1 MSHLALY
8 RKYRPTTFDGV
19 VGQDAVVTALRN
31 QVKYGQLGHAYLFC
45 GTRGTGKT
53 STAKIFARAVNCLH
67 PVEGNPCNECELCK
81 QAESGFNLIEID
93 AASNNGVDSMRNL
106 REEVQYTPSR
116 GKYKVYIID
125 EAHMLTTQAF
135 NALLKTLEEPPEHVI
150 FILATTEP
158 QTILPTIVSR
168 CQRYD
173 FKRITAQE
181 IAGRLQMVCEQEAIQ
196 ISQDALHYIAVLASG
211 GLRDALSI
219 LDQCHAYYMNQE
231 ITLAKVQDV
240 MGAVDNSVFVSM
252 TRAVMEQDVASLL
265 ELINEVFAQGRD
277 VLQFITDWQGYLRNL
292 LVYHVLQNKGLDL
305 IETDP
310 QTLAQLQEQAPAIL
324 TKDITR
330 WIEEL
335 AKLAALLKRVSQK
348 RVVMETQLIALLAQ
362 TEEPEHTV
370 KPQRK
375 VPRAVPGM
383 ATPSMAVPGK
393 ATPGMAMPS
402 MAMPGMAMPPTEA
415 VQPAPQQPAASAHKS
430 RDGAEPQGAADEDIQ
445 KVLREWPVIRQH
457 IVGQWQSLRSLNLL
471 QLEAGNAPGQLVLKA
486 SNSIYCRQLEMNQG
500 EKLHWIEDEIEKAT
514 GLRFQVRAVCETQ
527 KAPNGDLSDK
537 IQQIHTDVNW
547 RN

>member
-292 LVYHVLQNKGLDL
+292 LVYHVLQNKGLEL

-310 QTLAQLQEQAPAIL
+310 QTLAQLQEQAPAIS

-375 VPRAVPGM
+375 VPRAI
-383 ATPSMAVPGK
+383 PSMAVPGK
-393 ATPGMAMPS
+393 ATPSMAMPGMAMPS
-402 MAMPGMAMPPTEA
+402 MATPGMAMPPTEA
-415 VQPAPQQPAASAHKS
+415 VQPAASAHKS

-445 KVLREWPVIRQH
+445 KVLREWPAIRQH

>member
-292 LVYHVLQNKGLDL
+292 LVYHVLQNKGLEL

-310 QTLAQLQEQAPAIL
+310 QTLAQLQEQAPAIS

-375 VPRAVPGM
+375 VPRAM
-383 ATPSMAVPGK
+383 PSMAVPGK
-393 ATPGMAMPS
+393 ATPSMAMPGMAMPS
-402 MAMPGMAMPPTEA
+402 MATPGMAMPPTEA
-415 VQPAPQQPAASAHKS
+415 VQPAASAHKS

-445 KVLREWPVIRQH
+445 KVLREWPAIRQH
-457 IVGQWQSLRSLNLL
+457 IVEQWQSLRSLNLL

>member
-106 REEVQYTPSR
+106 REEVQYTPSK

-173 FKRITAQE
+173 FKRITAKE
-181 IAGRLQMVCEQEAIQ
+181 IAGRLRLVCEQEAIQ

-310 QTLAQLQEQAPAIL
+310 QTLAQLQEQAPAIS

-375 VPRAVPGM
+375 VPRAMPGMAMPGM
-383 ATPSMAVPGK
+383 ATP
-393 ATPGMAMPS
+393 GMTMPS
-402 MAMPGMAMPPTEA
+402 MATPGMAMPPTEA

-445 KVLREWPVIRQH
+445 KVLREWPAIRQH
-457 IVGQWQSLRSLNLL
+457 IVEQWQSLRSLNLL

-527 KAPNGDLSDK
+527 KAPDGDLSDK

>member
-106 REEVQYTPSR
+106 REEVQYTPSK

-310 QTLAQLQEQAPAIL
+310 QTLAQLQEQAPAIS

-375 VPRAVPGM
+375 VPRAM
-383 ATPSMAVPGK
+383 PSMAVPGK
-393 ATPGMAMPS
+393 AMPS
-402 MAMPGMAMPPTEA
+402 MATPGMAMPPTEA
-415 VQPAPQQPAASAHKS
+415 VQPAPQQPAASTHKN

-445 KVLREWPVIRQH
+445 KVLREWPAIRQH
-457 IVGQWQSLRSLNLL
+457 IVEQWQSLRSLNLL
-471 QLEAGNAPGQLVLKA
+471 QLKAGNAPGQLVLKA

-527 KAPNGDLSDK
+527 KAPDGDLSDK

>member
-375 VPRAVPGM
+375 VPRAM
-383 ATPSMAVPGK
+383 PSMAVPGK
-393 ATPGMAMPS
+393 ATPSMAMPGMAMPS
-402 MAMPGMAMPPTEA
+402 MATPGMAMPPTEA
-415 VQPAPQQPAASAHKS
+415 VQPAASAHKS

-445 KVLREWPVIRQH
+445 KVLREWPAIRQH

>member
-292 LVYHVLQNKGLDL
+292 LVYHVLQNKGLEL

-310 QTLAQLQEQAPAIL
+310 QTLAQLQEQAPAIS

-375 VPRAVPGM
+375 VPRAM
-383 ATPSMAVPGK
+383 PSMAVPGK
-393 ATPGMAMPS
+393 ATPSMAMPGMAMPS
-402 MAMPGMAMPPTEA
+402 MATPGMAMPPTEA
-415 VQPAPQQPAASAHKS
+415 VQPAASAHKS

-445 KVLREWPVIRQH
+445 KVLREWPAIRQH

>member
-310 QTLAQLQEQAPAIL
+310 QTLAQLQEQAPAIS

-375 VPRAVPGM
+375 VPRAMPGM

-393 ATPGMAMPS
+393 AT
-402 MAMPGMAMPPTEA
+402 PGMAMPPTEA

-445 KVLREWPVIRQH
+445 KVLREWPAIRQH
-457 IVGQWQSLRSLNLL
+457 IVEQWQSLRSLNLL

-527 KAPNGDLSDK
+527 KAPDGDLSDK